1 MKLMESFVTVYNFD
15 RSMQFLKQ
23 LTCILSRVFFL
34 LFLFFF
40 YSDTSIF
47 IINDFSKN
55 VKNNCLIYLF
65 FFSKNKNIF
74 VYDNIYMFT
83 FF

>member
-1 MKLMESFVTVYNFD
+1 
-15 RSMQFLKQ
+15 MQFLKQ